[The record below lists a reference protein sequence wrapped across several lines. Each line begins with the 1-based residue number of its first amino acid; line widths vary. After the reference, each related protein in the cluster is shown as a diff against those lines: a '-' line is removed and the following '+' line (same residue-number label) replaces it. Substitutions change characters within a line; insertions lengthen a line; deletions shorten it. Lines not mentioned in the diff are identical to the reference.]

1 MSLDIKEASEE
12 VQDGP
17 RHLATALQLY
27 LKEKIQDISQ
37 LPPGF
42 QVLEYFGKVT
52 CNSFTISDG
61 EMQDVG
67 VGLYPSLSLLNHSCD
82 PNCMIVFEGTCLLLC
97 TVKEIPKGEEVMGQ
111 CPSFYCVVG

>member
-1 MSLDIKEASEE
+1 MLTRWACHVTTLPPVTLPNVPTDSVRLVGKIIFKMHQNPDAASELYTICDLQSHIKEASEE

-42 QVLEYFGKVT
+42 QVLEYFGKV
-52 CNSFTISDG
+52 SAKIRF
-61 EMQDVG
+61 
-67 VGLYPSLSLLNHSCD
+67 LSN
-82 PNCMIVFEGTCLLLC
+82 P
-97 TVKEIPKGEEVMGQ
+97 
-111 CPSFYCVVG
+111 